1 MQDCTRKSR
10 GTETRGDY
18 AIAIKLNEGIAAAWL
33 ANEGGDEG
41 AAMGGLMSRLKF
53 AMLDNA

>member
-1 MQDCTRKSR
+1 MRYCTRKSR
-10 GTETRGDY
+10 GAGARGDY
-18 AIAIKLNEGIAAAWL
+18 AIAIRVNEGIAAAWL

-41 AAMGGLMSRLKF
+41 AAMGGLVSRLKF